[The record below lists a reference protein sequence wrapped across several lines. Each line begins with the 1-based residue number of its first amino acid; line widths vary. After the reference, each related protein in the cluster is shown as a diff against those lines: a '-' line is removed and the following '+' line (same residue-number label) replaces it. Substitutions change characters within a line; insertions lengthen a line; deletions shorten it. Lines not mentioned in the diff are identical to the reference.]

1 MNQTFFRLTHHDWV
15 ECFTKLSRSELG
27 VLFYL
32 RTLNPFGDRRL
43 KINCQAIGEVLDIHR
58 TSVSRAL
65 KKLEQMNL
73 IELEITS
80 AQVKLKTSNRDA
92 EPDPSNDANQV
103 IDKVSDTIV
112 HPRTECAST
121 HNSVHPRTECASTH
135 KNRASTHGSVHP
147 RTIGIPEPL
156 PDKDPRTP
164 QTLKTYIDF
173 KKTLSEGERENFFN
187 FVKEKTNNLERPI
200 NDLEAW
206 LASKNAAK
214 QNRWEIYYR
223 NYQEE
228 KINQS
233 AGTNKQNPGL
243 ENYSPSKLQNVIL
256 RFQNRRRINKPE
268 PENEPKE
275 VEREEIKRQQAE
287 INRLMDNPPE
297 YEVRK
302 SAAQQ
307 QQEAMAEI
315 RRQQEANR
323 KAAEKRARQEQQFN
337 LEERQAEIQRQIEAF
352 NRIQNIGKI
361 NGEIDEIDEIDKEG
375 KDDE

>member
-65 KKLEQMNL
+65 KKLEQVNL

-80 AQVKLKTSNRDA
+80 AQVKLKTSNRDV

-103 IDKVSDTIV
+103 IDKVSDK
-112 HPRTECAST
+112 
-121 HNSVHPRTECASTH
+121 SVHPRTE
-135 KNRASTHGSVHP
+135 RAPTHGSVHPRTESVHPRTESVHP

-156 PDKDPRTP
+156 PNKDPRTP

-173 KKTLSEGERENFFN
+173 KKTLSESERENFFN
-187 FVKEKTNNLERPI
+187 FVKEKTKNLEKPI

-206 LASKNAAK
+206 LASKNAAR
-214 QNRWEIYYR
+214 QNRWEIYYG

-228 KINQS
+228 KLGESAKANKHDQGLASPTLAQRKEAIARFHARLERNTTSDEPEDTNSEEYQQSLDRLNAALNNPSGFGSSLFQKKAEEEAAKRQARLEKIQRETLELFADPERIDKLLEEEKELRRQLDPRYNPEPNPEIN
-233 AGTNKQNPGL
+233 PEDL
-243 ENYSPSKLQNVIL
+243 EN
-256 RFQNRRRINKPE
+256 E
-268 PENEPKE
+268 
-275 VEREEIKRQQAE
+275 
-287 INRLMDNPPE
+287 
-297 YEVRK
+297 
-302 SAAQQ
+302 
-307 QQEAMAEI
+307 
-315 RRQQEANR
+315 
-323 KAAEKRARQEQQFN
+323 
-337 LEERQAEIQRQIEAF
+337 
-352 NRIQNIGKI
+352 
-361 NGEIDEIDEIDKEG
+361 
-375 KDDE
+375 